1 MIHERFDAQV
11 ASTPDTTAIWFE
23 DEALSYRALATWSQ
37 QLADWLAV
45 TGEAQPGDRV
55 AWLGGND
62 PFMLALLFACARTG
76 TMLVPLNAR
85 LTAAEHAHQ
94 LEHCGARLAIAQQS
108 FADHLAQA
116 APSTC
121 RTVGVPSPAELAA
134 IDAVDETGANL
145 SDAALDDSAPL
156 LLVYTSGTTGS
167 PKGAVHTHRSL
178 ALTIDNGIESQGL
191 VADDVS
197 LILLPLF
204 HVGGLNIQTLPILM
218 IGATVVLHAA
228 FNPGRF
234 LADVERYA
242 VTTSL
247 LVPATIRA
255 VLNHPDW
262 PTADMSSIRGIQTGS
277 SVVPPSLLRALNERD
292 MPAGQVYGSTET
304 GPTCVVLPWE
314 EAEHVGAA
322 GRAAPHS
329 EIRIVD
335 GELQVKGGHLFTR
348 YWENPQATD
357 AAFDGEWYRTGDLA
371 HLDEHGYVR
380 IDGRVDDK
388 IISGGENIDP
398 VEIEEALLTAPG
410 VADIAIVAGADDTWG
425 QVPVAFVVASGAA
438 PTLADLRSHGEATL
452 ARFKL
457 PAALHLV
464 DELPRTALGKV
475 QKFDLR
481 ARL

>member
-1 MIHERFDAQV
+1 MIHERFDAR
-11 ASTPDTTAIWFE
+11 AAANPDATAIWF
-23 DEALSYRALATWSQ
+23 DDDALTYAQLRQWSDRLATW
-37 QLADWLAV
+37 LAS
-45 TGEAQPGDRV
+45 TGEVGHGDRV
-55 AWLGGND
+55 AWLGAND
-62 PFMLALLFACARTG
+62 PFMLALLLACSRTG
-76 TMLVPLNAR
+76 AVLVPLNSR

-94 LEHCGARLAIAQQS
+94 LAHCGARVAIAQPP
-108 FADHLAQA
+108 FTEHLGEA
-116 APSTC
+116 APAGCATLQP
-121 RTVGVPSPAELAA
+121 PSPATL
-134 IDAVDETGANL
+134 D
-145 SDAALDDSAPL
+145 ALDESLPQAGTADTDPL

-167 PKGAVHTHRSL
+167 PKGAVHTQRSL
-178 ALTIDNGIESQGL
+178 ARTIDNGIESQGL
-191 VADDVS
+191 TSDDIT

-204 HVGGLNIQTLPILM
+204 HVGGLNIQTLPVLM
-218 IGATVVLHAA
+218 LGGTVVLHAA
-228 FNPGRF
+228 FDPGRF
-234 LADVERYA
+234 LTDVPRYA

-255 VLNHPDW
+255 VIDHPAW
-262 PTADMSSIRGIQTGS
+262 ATADLSSIRGIQTGS

-335 GELQVKGGHLFTR
+335 GELQIKGDHLFTR
-348 YWENPQATD
+348 YWDNPEATE
-357 AAFDGEWYRTGDLA
+357 AAFDGDWYRTGDLA
-371 HLDEHGYVR
+371 HFDDHGYVR

-398 VEIEEALLTAPG
+398 VEIEEALIDAPG
-410 VADIAIVAGADDTWG
+410 VADIAIVAGLDDRWG
-425 QVPVAFVVASGAA
+425 QVPVAFVVASGT
-438 PTLADLRSHGEATL
+438 PPELAELRAHGEATL

-457 PAALHLV
+457 PAALHIV
-464 DELPRTALGKV
+464 DDLPRTALGKV
-475 QKFDLR
+475 KKFDLR

>member
-1 MIHERFDAQV
+1 MMHERFDAQA
-11 ASTPDTTAIWFE
+11 ASSPDAIAIWFE
-23 DEALSYRALATWSQ
+23 DEPISYTALREWSQ
-37 QLADWLAV
+37 QLAGWLRDTCGTSA
-45 TGEAQPGDRV
+45 GDRV

-62 PFMLALLFACARTG
+62 PFMLALLFACSRTG
-76 TMLVPLNAR
+76 TVLVPLNSR

-94 LEHCGARLAIAQQS
+94 LQHCGAELGVAQRS
-108 FADHLAQA
+108 FLDHLESA
-116 APSTC
+116 APASC
-121 RTVGVPSPAELAA
+121 QVVAAPDRDALAA
-134 IDAVDETGANL
+134 LTIHAEDDAVD
-145 SDAALDDSAPL
+145 DQAPL

-167 PKGAVHTHRSL
+167 PKGAVHTSRSL

-191 VADDVS
+191 NSDDIS

-204 HVGGLNIQTLPILM
+204 HVGGLNIQTLPILC
-218 IGATVVLHAA
+218 IGGTVVLHAA
-228 FNPGRF
+228 FDPGRF
-234 LADVERYA
+234 LSDVERYG

-255 VLNHPDW
+255 VIDHPAW

-277 SVVPPSLLRALNERD
+277 SVVPPSLLRALNERA

-322 GRAAPHS
+322 GSPAPHS

-335 GELQVKGGHLFTR
+335 NELQIKGEHLFTH
-348 YWENPQATD
+348 YWDNPGAT
-357 AAFDGEWYRTGDLA
+357 AEAFDGDWYRTGDLA
-371 HLDEHGYVR
+371 HFDEHGYVR

-398 VEIEEALLTAPG
+398 VEIEEALLDVPG
-410 VADIAIVAGADDTWG
+410 VGDIAIVAGPDDTWG
-425 QVPVAFVVASGAA
+425 QVPVAFVVATGE
-438 PTLADLRSHGEATL
+438 PTLDELRSHGEATL

-475 QKFDLR
+475 KKFDLR
-481 ARL
+481 ARLVND

>member
-1 MIHERFDAQV
+1 MIHARFDAQ
-11 ASTPDTTAIWFE
+11 AAATPDATAIWFE
-23 DEALSYRALATWSQ
+23 DEPITYHALSEWST
-37 QLADWLAV
+37 QLAGWLTDTCGIDA
-45 TGEAQPGDRV
+45 GDRV

-62 PFMLALLFACARTG
+62 PVMLALLFACSRTG
-76 TMLVPLNAR
+76 AVLVPLNSR
-85 LTAAEHAHQ
+85 LTVAEHQHQ
-94 LEHCGARLAIAQQS
+94 LAHCGASVAIAQPA
-108 FADHLAQA
+108 FAEHLADA
-116 APSTC
+116 APASC
-121 RTVGVPSPAELAA
+121 RTVGPPTAEEL
-134 IDAVDETGANL
+134 DRV
-145 SDAALDDSAPL
+145 ALDDHALPPSASDEDAAV

-167 PKGAVHTHRSL
+167 PKGAVHTNASL
-178 ALTIDNGIESQGL
+178 RLTIDNGIESQGL
-191 VADDVS
+191 TSNDIS

-218 IGATVVLHAA
+218 IGGTVVLHAA
-228 FNPGRF
+228 FDPGRF
-234 LADVERYA
+234 LSDVERYG

-255 VLNHPDW
+255 VIDHPRW
-262 PTADMSSIRGIQTGS
+262 PDADMSSIRGIQTGS

-329 EIRIVD
+329 EMRIVD
-335 GELQVKGGHLFTR
+335 NELQIKGGHLFTH
-348 YWENPQATD
+348 YWDNPEAT
-357 AAFDGEWYRTGDLA
+357 AEAFDGDWYRTGDLA

-398 VEIEEALLTAPG
+398 VEIEEVLLTAAG
-410 VADIAIVAGADDTWG
+410 VADVAIVAGPDDTWG
-425 QVPVAFVVASGAA
+425 QVPVAFVVASGEP
-438 PTLADLRSHGEATL
+438 PTLDALRAHGEATL

-457 PAALHLV
+457 PAAMHLV

-481 ARL
+481 ARLTD